1 MISHSSSF
9 SSSFSSSSFSF
20 SSSSFSSSSSSS
32 SSIDEPQ
39 ATNPTLKTE
48 AKTKFSHAIL
58 SKIKSIFRNEKH
70 IHSKNTS
77 TQINQT
83 EKPSA
88 SLLPTLKTKNKNS
101 KYTTNKE
108 DLEKRIKTYPCPRP
122 LMAKNLNK
130 TGKDFQGPANSEIE
144 KWTSAKEST
153 GEQVSQTK
161 NHQLPLYS
169 FKPTQP
175 SESKLADFRRS
186 IEMIKAKRGITKSSV
201 GEQVSQTKNHQLPPS
216 PVKPALFPKP
226 NCAIRKI
233 QPNFEIA
240 KINIEPV
247 FYPKQ
252 HRTVETFN

>member
-9 SSSFSSSSFSF
+9 SSSFSF
-20 SSSSFSSSSSSS
+20 SSSSFSSSSSSSS

-161 NHQLPLYS
+161 NHQLP
-169 FKPTQP
+169 
-175 SESKLADFRRS
+175 
-186 IEMIKAKRGITKSSV
+186 
-201 GEQVSQTKNHQLPPS
+201 PS

-252 HRTVETFN
+252 HRRVETFN